1 MFRVVCRHKN
11 SDLIVLLTGPKNKNH
26 HKTTKLE
33 DDSVTR
39 QPFLFTRETA
49 VRLNRTIAKKKKKKK
64 TTKKKKTDPSLNEDA
79 KVCFAR
85 QKLNVFMCVC
95 FYLF

>member
-26 HKTTKLE
+26 HKSTELE

-49 VRLNRTIAKKKKKKK
+49 VRLNRTIAKKKK
-64 TTKKKKTDPSLNEDA
+64 TTKNYQTDPSLNEGA

-85 QKLNVFMCVC
+85 QN
-95 FYLF
+95 

>member
-1 MFRVVCRHKN
+1 MFRVICRHKN

-26 HKTTKLE
+26 HKSTELE

-64 TTKKKKTDPSLNEDA
+64 KTKNYQTDPSLNEGA
-79 KVCFAR
+79 KAQR
-85 QKLNVFMCVC
+85 MLMDWS
-95 FYLF
+95 